1 MIRQTLA
8 GVALAAAALTVAAAC
23 AAPARAQAPAVYL
36 DLAAEAQVRSELFA
50 CLRRKLGANN
60 VGTVE
65 ADNPARTHTLG
76 VRAMITRTNAGASG
90 YAASVIVLKGV
101 SPDLQ
106 GRVVSSLPAEERA
119 KTLLELAPYGT
130 VALSRPIIA
139 PRNVQKLCDVVSNE
153 IETGLFDT
161 SGQAK
166 LPAR

>member
-8 GVALAAAALTVAAAC
+8 GFAIAGALAVAVC
-23 AAPARAQAPAVYL
+23 ATPAMAQAPAVYL
-36 DLAAEAQVRSELFA
+36 DLAAEAQVRAELFA

-60 VGTVE
+60 VATVE
-65 ADNPARTHTLG
+65 ADNPGRTHTLG

-90 YAASVIVLKGV
+90 YAASVIVLKAV

-106 GRVVSSLPAEERA
+106 ARIVSSLPAEERA
-119 KTLLELAPYGT
+119 KTLVELAPYGT
-130 VALSRPIIA
+130 VALSRLIIA